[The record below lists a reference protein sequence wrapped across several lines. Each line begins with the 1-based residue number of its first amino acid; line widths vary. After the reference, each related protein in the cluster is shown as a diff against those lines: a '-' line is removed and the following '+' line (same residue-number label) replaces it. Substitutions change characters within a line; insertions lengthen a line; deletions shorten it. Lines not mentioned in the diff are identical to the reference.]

1 MAGSIYAHVRV
12 DEAAITDS
20 DRGFIKNREI
30 EVREETPSHENVAA
44 VIVAAVHILFDRY
57 SFNMLKNPVQL
68 TDIIER
74 QVDQLELLVL
84 RGGSM
89 QGLDEEACAH
99 EGPVPTPPSHHTP
112 WLRDT
117 PRTRTGAG

>member
-1 MAGSIYAHVRV
+1 MACSIYAHVRV

-20 DRGFIKNREI
+20 DRGFIKN
-30 EVREETPSHENVAA
+30 
-44 VIVAAVHILFDRY
+44 
-57 SFNMLKNPVQL
+57 PVQL

-74 QVDQLELLVL
+74 QVNQLELLVL

-89 QGLDEEACAH
+89 QVLDEEACAH

>member
-1 MAGSIYAHVRV
+1 MAGSIYAHARV

-20 DRGFIKNREI
+20 DRGFI
-30 EVREETPSHENVAA
+30 
-44 VIVAAVHILFDRY
+44 
-57 SFNMLKNPVQL
+57 KNPVQL

-89 QGLDEEACAH
+89 QVLDEEAPAPHPDGNDILVAVVH
-99 EGPVPTPPSHHTP
+99 ERMNRPQMCI
-112 WLRDT
+112 R
-117 PRTRTGAG
+117 A

>member
-12 DEAAITDS
+12 DEAVITDS

-57 SFNMLKNPVQL
+57 SVNSNAKFPHKNNLK
-68 TDIIER
+68 
-74 QVDQLELLVL
+74 
-84 RGGSM
+84 RGNREKD
-89 QGLDEEACAH
+89 L
-99 EGPVPTPPSHHTP
+99 
-112 WLRDT
+112 
-117 PRTRTGAG
+117 

>member
-74 QVDQLELLVL
+74 QVNQLELLVL

-89 QGLDEEACAH
+89 QVLDEEAPAPHPDGNDILVAVVH
-99 EGPVPTPPSHHTP
+99 ERMNRP
-112 WLRDT
+112 
-117 PRTRTGAG
+117 

>member
-20 DRGFIKNREI
+20 DRGFIKN
-30 EVREETPSHENVAA
+30 
-44 VIVAAVHILFDRY
+44 
-57 SFNMLKNPVQL
+57 PVQL

-74 QVDQLELLVL
+74 QVNQLELLVL

-89 QGLDEEACAH
+89 QVLDEEACA
-99 EGPVPTPPSHHTP
+99 P
-112 WLRDT
+112 
-117 PRTRTGAG
+117 

>member
-20 DRGFIKNREI
+20 DRGFIKN
-30 EVREETPSHENVAA
+30 
-44 VIVAAVHILFDRY
+44 
-57 SFNMLKNPVQL
+57 PVQL

-74 QVDQLELLVL
+74 QVNQLELLVL

-89 QGLDEEACAH
+89 QVLDEEAPAPYPDGNDILVAVVYERMNRPQMCIRA
-99 EGPVPTPPSHHTP
+99 
-112 WLRDT
+112 
-117 PRTRTGAG
+117 

>member
-12 DEAAITDS
+12 DEAVITDS

-74 QVDQLELLVL
+74 QVNQLELLVL

-89 QGLDEEACAH
+89 QGLDEEAPAPHPDGNDILVAVVH
-99 EGPVPTPPSHHTP
+99 ERMNRP
-112 WLRDT
+112 
-117 PRTRTGAG
+117 